1 MELESTEAVMRFWR
15 KVCALTAFAAVL
27 APAVSHGSAHLWVIK
42 EIFTNHDGSVQFI
55 ELFTAGVN
63 ERFLNIHTITANSD
77 GLINTYEFPSDLT
90 TTTTNKHLL
99 IATANFGSLPGG
111 VPQDYAT
118 APPLPANFFI
128 PNATSIEFIYGHTID
143 HLTVAGSQI
152 PKDGVNSLT
161 DTNLAI
167 NNGPDVM
174 VAGVNSPTNFGGQT
188 GLVNL
193 PPPASLPGDFTGNNI
208 VDGNDLA
215 VWRTNFGAIGAPTT
229 MQGNA
234 DADVDVDGHDF
245 LIWQRNVGATPA
257 TAVAL
262 PIPEPAAAILAF
274 VAASA
279 IALQCRRRSRAVS
292 A

>member
-1 MELESTEAVMRFWR
+1 MKFWQ
-15 KVCALTAFAAVL
+15 KICALTAFAAVL
-27 APAVSHGSAHLWVIK
+27 APVAVSHGSAHLWVIK

-77 GLINTYEFPSDLT
+77 GLINTYEFPADLT

-111 VPQDYAT
+111 VPQDFAT
-118 APPLPANFFI
+118 APPLPANFFN

-161 DTNLAI
+161 DTNLTI

-174 VAGVNSPTNFGGQT
+174 VAGVNSPTNFAGQF
-188 GLVNL
+188 GSVNL
-193 PPPASLPGDFTGNNI
+193 PPPASLAGDFNGNNI

-215 VWRTNFGAIGAPTT
+215 IWRTNFGAVGAPTT

-234 DADVDVDGHDF
+234 DSDADVDGHDF
-245 LIWQRNVGATPA
+245 LIWQRNVGATAA
-257 TAVAL
+257 TSAAL
-262 PIPEPAAAILAF
+262 TIPEPASAMLAALATAA
-274 VAASA
+274 VA
-279 IALQCRRRSRAVS
+279 LRRRRARS
-292 A
+292 P